1 MPPLIITSHSN
12 PTIKRLRGLREKKN
26 RRAEGRFLA
35 EGVRVVSEAVEAG
48 VIPETLVY
56 AAGGVGSAPAQRLLA
71 ACATAGSQ
79 LIETSRDILHKLTE
93 KDNPQAV
100 LGVFAI
106 PQAPLATLDRFGAP
120 MWVVCQA
127 LKDPGNLGTILRT
140 CDAVG
145 AGGVI
150 LLDASCDPYSV
161 EAVRA
166 SMGAL
171 FTRKVVQSEGPH
183 FFDWLRSGPGF
194 LAGASLNTET
204 GYKAVRYQ
212 APVFLFMGNEQS
224 GLPADYEA
232 QCDVL
237 VKLPMLGKADSLNVA
252 VATAVLLYEVLD
264 QMSPAAG

>member
-1 MPPLIITSHSN
+1 MTLRITSHSN
-12 PTIKRLRGLREKKN
+12 PTIKRIRGLRDKKH

-48 VIPETLVY
+48 AIPETLVY
-56 AAGGVGSAPAQRLLA
+56 AEGGVGSAPAQRLLA
-71 ACATAGSQ
+71 ACAAAGSQ
-79 LIETSRDILHKLTE
+79 LIETSRDILLKLTE
-93 KDNPQAV
+93 RDNPQAV
-100 LGVFAI
+100 LGVFPI
-106 PQAPLATLDRFGAP
+106 PAAPLATLDRFAAP
-120 MWVVCQA
+120 MWVVAQA
-127 LKDPGNLGTILRT
+127 LKDPGNLGTMLRT

-171 FTRKVVQSEGPH
+171 FTRAVVQSDGPT

-194 LAGASLNTET
+194 LAGASLNAAT
-204 GYKAVRYQ
+204 GYRQVRYR

-252 VATAVLLYEVLD
+252 VAAAVLLYEVLEQTRPPGD
-264 QMSPAAG
+264 